1 MYINTYQTSEPH
13 GVYNSDTVK
22 LSWLDQFDFRGKE
35 NLEICLSKDTRAIL
49 ESKETVVGNVHLTV
63 TLSIKYSAK
72 TKVQPKVPLY
82 E

>member
-1 MYINTYQTSEPH
+1 MFTIQIQSNLAGLISLILEAKKTLRY
-13 GVYNSDTVK
+13 VYPRIQEK
-22 LSWLDQFDFRGKE
+22 L
-35 NLEICLSKDTRAIL
+35 IL